1 MASTLSVSKIQ
12 GLSTAASPTTVEIAS
27 GHKLTGASG
36 AMAITGGVVQVLYT
50 TYGTM
55 VNSTATTYVDLCN
68 IVITPKLAGSKFFLY
83 AGFMTSGAGVLNLFR
98 GSTQIHSH
106 HPSDPYTLWG
116 YSQTDWNN
124 NSPRMQTSQTHLD
137 EPTYNLGDSITY
149 HVKFRSRSSSA
160 SGAMGINER
169 TEGSTMSNFTVMEI
183 AG

>member
-1 MASTLSVSKIQ
+1 MAGTLSVQKIQ
-12 GLSTAASPTTVEIAS
+12 GLASSATPTTVEIAS

-36 AMAITGGVVQVLYT
+36 AMAISGGVVQVLYT

-106 HPSDPYTLWG
+106 HASDPYTLWG
-116 YSQTDWNN
+116 YNQTAWNN

-149 HVKFRSRSSSA
+149 HVKFRSRSSTA
-160 SGAMGINER
+160 SGGMGINER

>member
-1 MASTLSVSKIQ
+1 MSTLKVNNLQAESV
-12 GLSTAASPTTVEIAS
+12 TTISLAS
-27 GHKLTGASG
+27 GNKISGASG

-106 HPSDPYTLWG
+106 HAVDPYTLWG
-116 YSQTDWNN
+116 YNQSAWNN

-149 HVKFRSRSSSA
+149 HVKFRSRSSSG

>member
-1 MASTLSVSKIQ
+1 MSTLTVQNIQ
-12 GLSTAASPTTVEIAS
+12 GSSSSSNTISVAS
-27 GHKLTGASG
+27 GHKISGASG
-36 AMAITGGVVQVLYT
+36 AMAISGGVVQVLYT

-106 HPSDPYTLWG
+106 HATDPYTLWG
-116 YSQTDWNN
+116 YNQSAWNN

-149 HVKFRSRSSSA
+149 HVKFRSRSSS
-160 SGAMGINER
+160 GAGGMGINER

>member
-1 MASTLSVSKIQ
+1 MSSLTVQNIQ
-12 GLSTAASPTTVEIAS
+12 GSASSSNTINVAS
-27 GHKLTGASG
+27 GHKISGASG
-36 AMAITGGVVQVLYT
+36 AMAISGGVVQVLYT

-106 HPSDPYTLWG
+106 HASDPYTLWG
-116 YSQTDWNN
+116 YNQSAWNN

-149 HVKFRSRSSSA
+149 HVKFRSRSSSG
-160 SGAMGINER
+160 SGAMAINER

>member
-1 MASTLSVSKIQ
+1 MSTLKVNSIEARTGTTISV
-12 GLSTAASPTTVEIAS
+12 AS
-27 GHKLTGASG
+27 GNKITGASG

-50 TYGTM
+50 TYGTK

-106 HPSDPYTLWG
+106 NASDPFTLWG
-116 YSQTDWNN
+116 YGQVSWDNN
-124 NSPRMQTSQTHLD
+124 APRMQTSQTHLD

-149 HVKFRSRSSSA
+149 HVKFRSRSTSA
-160 SGAMGINER
+160 SGGMGINER